1 MSMYIHATF
10 RGNPDEMDVVML
22 AERLHALNEIVISAI
37 EQDNSDHWIQATLVR
52 NSLQDELD
60 RMGVDLKVEFVESI
74 RRYVLRSFD

>member
-1 MSMYIHATF
+1 MHIHATF